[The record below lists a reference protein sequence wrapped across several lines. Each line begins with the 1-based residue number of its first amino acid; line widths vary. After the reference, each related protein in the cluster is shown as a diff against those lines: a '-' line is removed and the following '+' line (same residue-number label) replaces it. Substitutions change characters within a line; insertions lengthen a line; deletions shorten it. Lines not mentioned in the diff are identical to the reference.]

1 MILTMEAIEMVKV
14 IVDGADDMC
23 WHAQVSCPHQ
33 GDGQLDIR
41 VVMDM

>member
-1 MILTMEAIEMVKV
+1 MVKV

-23 WHAQVSCPHQ
+23 WHAQARQVSCPHQ